1 MEDSPLYNQ
10 SLGHKIRKVR
20 ELKNMTQ
27 DHVAEE
33 IGMTSSGYSRIERG
47 EVRVS
52 IERLEQIARALEV
65 SPTELTNFDENVFFT
80 NYGTAN
86 DHSFSIR
93 ADKELLQ
100 QVITT
105 YEARIAD
112 LKDEIQFLRGMLKV

>member
-65 SPTELTNFDENVFFT
+65 SPTELTNFDENMFFT

-112 LKDEIQFLRGMLKV
+112 LKDEIRFLRGVLKV